1 MFCPNDKTEINI
13 NIKNIKIQQI
23 CLLREKCPS
32 PLVSCHCCRWFPVA
46 KHSHF
51 PPFSTL
57 WRVSCYCCPWFLFAA
72 TSPFSTLWG
81 VSYYCCPLI
90 SSRKKMAAISPPPL
104 LHIVN
109 SVLLLLPLIY
119 STVAKKWRQP
129 LPSPPSSHCEEC
141 LAIVIADFQSQ
152 NKMAAPSLLHIVMVH
167 GRFEQ
172 KSLSTNAP

>member
-1 MFCPNDKTEINI
+1 MSQSISVLPLLSLISSHKTFPFPT
-13 NIKNIKIQQI
+13 
-23 CLLREKCPS
+23 LLHI
-32 PLVSCHCCRWFPVA
+32 V
-46 KHSHF
+46 
-51 PPFSTL
+51 
-57 WRVSCYCCPWFLFAA
+57 
-72 TSPFSTLWG
+72 TSVLLLL
-81 VSYYCCPLI
+81 PLI
-90 SSRKKMAAISPPPL
+90 SICGHLPFLHIVRSVLLLLPPDFQSQKNGGYLPPPPL
-104 LHIVN
+104 LHIVR

-167 GRFEQ
+167 SRFEQ